1 MLLCRIID
9 IITFFIYNMTELQL
23 IKLQDKKI
31 SNLEKKIISLKK
43 QNKKILWELNEIWCA
58 MNHLPNTFIEK

>member
-1 MLLCRIID
+1 
-9 IITFFIYNMTELQL
+9 MTELQL

>member
-1 MLLCRIID
+1 
-9 IITFFIYNMTELQL
+9 MTELQL

-43 QNKKILWELNEIWCA
+43 QNKKILWELNEI
-58 MNHLPNTFIEK
+58 